1 MSMIAE
7 PQLMTAAEFEALP
20 ETEGIT
26 RWLIRGQL
34 REETMTVRNRW
45 HSRLMIVIGAILEAW
60 RETHPEVGGEVV
72 GGEAGFRLSTDPTT
86 IVGADVAFV
95 SADIAAKNS
104 SETTLFEGPPVLAV
118 EIASPS
124 DRTESL
130 IEKID
135 EYLRHGA
142 KLVWLVDPHFAT
154 ITVYSTDTE
163 PVLFNRQQIITA
175 EPHLPGFAVPVAKI
189 FGCS

>member
-1 MSMIAE
+1 MATIVE
-7 PQLMTAAEFEALP
+7 PQLMTSAEFEALP
-20 ETEGIT
+20 VGDGVE

-34 REETMTVRNRW
+34 REEAMTVRNRW

-60 RETHPEVGGEVV
+60 REAHPEVGGEVV

-86 IVGADVAFV
+86 ILGADVAYV
-95 SADIAAKNS
+95 SAEIAARNS
-104 SETTLFEGPPVLAV
+104 GETTLFDGPPVLAV

-135 EYLRHGA
+135 EYLHHGT

-154 ITVYSTDTE
+154 ITVYSVDTE
-163 PVLFNRQQIITA
+163 PVLFNRQQTITA

-189 FGCS
+189 FA